1 MTDRRTDP
9 RFVID
14 DVEPAYLALA
24 RSGELADRA
33 EAGVAELAPCRVCP
47 RDCDVDRLTDEIGA
61 CRTGHLAVVASA
73 IPHHGE
79 EDCLRGRNGSGTI
92 FFGGC
97 SLRCVFC
104 QNWKTSQRAVAPES
118 TAAEIAD
125 LMVRLQASGC
135 HIVNLVM
142 PGHVVP
148 QVLEAVAVAVPRGL
162 RLPLVHNASGYDALR
177 SLELLDG
184 VVDIYMPDVKF
195 WAPATRLRPARI
207 EHFLTLLPRDTGEAA
222 TMARGHDHR
231 VAQAGYGPGMR
242 RRLRHVLE
250 LRHPENLCE
259 EVATIARRHGVA
271 LAVSDAAVWPRVE
284 EVTAGFVYVRLHGP
298 AELYA
303 SAYGDDALGRWAGRL
318 RRWNT
323 GGEPND
329 TLRLTARKPPRR
341 LGRDVYAYF
350 DDTAGGHAVRDAT
363 ILRRLVEP

>member
-1 MTDRRTDP
+1 MTDRRADP

-47 RDCDVDRLTDEIGA
+47 RDCDVDRLTDETGA
-61 CRTGHLAVVASA
+61 CHTGRLAVVASA

-104 QNWKTSQRAVAPES
+104 QIWETSQRAVGRES

-135 HIVNLVM
+135 HNVNLVT

-162 RLPLVHNASGYDALR
+162 RLPLVYNASGYDALR

-184 VVDIYMPDVKF
+184 VVDIYMTDVKF
-195 WAPATRLRPARI
+195 WAPATARRLARVADYPARMRAAVT
-207 EHFLTLLPRDTGEAA
+207 EMHRQVGPLRFGSDGLARRGVLVRHLVMPGQQAEAA
-222 TMARGHDHR
+222 AIMGWL
-231 VAQAGYGPGMR
+231 AGD
-242 RRLRHVLE
+242 VS
-250 LRHPENLCE
+250 
-259 EVATIARRHGVA
+259 ATSTRTSRT
-271 LAVSDAAVWPRVE
+271 PRVD
-284 EVTAGFVYVRLHGP
+284 TPCATPRSF
-298 AELYA
+298 AA
-303 SAYGDDALGRWAGRL
+303 SSS
-318 RRWNT
+318 
-323 GGEPND
+323 
-329 TLRLTARKPPRR
+329 
-341 LGRDVYAYF
+341 RDVRASKG
-350 DDTAGGHAVRDAT
+350 DV
-363 ILRRLVEP
+363 VP